1 MTLTWR
7 PLHPTTPQ
15 DVLRH
20 RRLTQQEEVPESPDK
35 FVNSAKVAYLME
47 RRKRELRILNLLA
60 GAILAHGQGNASSE
74 ALFTSYADV
83 RATSM
88 GERVGR
94 MMRSTLAEALG
105 GPLESESEAL
115 KHPHQILHFILPRS
129 IAVSLTGAKQT
140 RKGRGGTRTARDRA
154 TDRPSEEEDNE

>member
-115 KHPHQILHFILPRS
+115 EDLLGWTSAR
-129 IAVSLTGAKQT
+129 L
-140 RKGRGGTRTARDRA
+140 GTVGMRA
-154 TDRPSEEEDNE
+154 AIHWTTWEEGT

>member
-47 RRKRELRILNLLA
+47 RR
-60 GAILAHGQGNASSE
+60 
-74 ALFTSYADV
+74 
-83 RATSM
+83 
-88 GERVGR
+88 
-94 MMRSTLAEALG
+94 
-105 GPLESESEAL
+105 
-115 KHPHQILHFILPRS
+115 
-129 IAVSLTGAKQT
+129 
-140 RKGRGGTRTARDRA
+140 RG
-154 TDRPSEEEDNE
+154 S